1 VCVCVCVWSWQFFT
15 RPANP
20 TRKNRVWVCYNRVR
34 VIIGLTWLWPEYNR
48 VWRVNPRH
56 DYDPIARVD
65 PITRLPANTII
76 TRLRRLTRQHDYNPI
91 KEKNWRLKH
100 VKTVKLIPC
109 RVGSGK
115 RVTRFLV
122 GFVVSCSG
130 YPIINRV
137 VFGSRVTTRLIIGSG
152 SGWHV
157 YIIGSV
163 GLTRTWHMNP
173 NCQPCV
179 CVC

>member
-1 VCVCVCVWSWQFFT
+1 
-15 RPANP
+15 
-20 TRKNRVWVCYNRVR
+20 
-34 VIIGLTWLWPEYNR
+34 
-48 VWRVNPRH
+48 
-56 DYDPIARVD
+56 
-65 PITRLPANTII
+65 
-76 TRLRRLTRQHDYNPI
+76 
-91 KEKNWRLKH
+91 

-152 SGWHV
+152 SG
-157 YIIGSV
+157 
-163 GLTRTWHMNP
+163 
-173 NCQPCV
+173 
-179 CVC
+179 